1 MWGEIIGGLEA
12 GRHSR
17 PYMAFVKIETGG
29 DRNRGCRGLLMWEDM
44 VVTAALCNCNLGTIT
59 VLLGAHSVEIDELG
73 RQEVWVHHRILHPEF
88 NDETDEKDLMLL
100 QAAPE
105 APWSVTGRPRALSP
119 RANLMGQHPRFSPG
133 SPNTSRGSRKLHKLM
148 P

>member
-1 MWGEIIGGLEA
+1 MWGEIIGGWEA

-29 DRNRGCRGLLMWEDM
+29 DRKGGCRGFLMWEDV
-44 VVTAALCNCNLGTIT
+44 VVTTAPCNCKLGTIT
-59 VLLGAHSVEIDELG
+59 VLLGAHNVEIGELG

-100 QAAPE
+100 QGGGTE
-105 APWSVTGRPRALSP
+105 DHGQGRVSSSTISALCP
-119 RANLMGQHPRFSPG
+119 VQDAVWGG
-133 SPNTSRGSRKLHKLM
+133 SPEEEGII
-148 P
+148 PAQQ